1 MFILFHHHPVIPS
14 SVLCVKQYIPV
25 RALRTLQ
32 YLKNMSPCKC
42 VFSDLSN
49 NRLLGLPWFIFNGLT
64 NLTTM

>member
-14 SVLCVKQYIPV
+14 SVLCVKQYIRV

-32 YLKNMSPCKC
+32 YFKNMLPCKC

-49 NRLLGLPWFIFNGLT
+49 NRLVGLPWFIFNGLT